1 MMNRVNLVGTEY
13 CKKFPLRD
21 DYIWALLRNLKVL
34 SGLRLPENEKPLPP
48 PRSFLAGRGA
58 YLLAQRMSSLEP
70 ALSCE
75 VRHDND
81 NMNIVS
87 GNESNVT
94 LDEMHGKNFDC
105 AVITQPHAFLRNRDH
120 IISLRKSLHPEN
132 GIAGF
137 VWVRTSNLSLKTP
150 WVEAFTSA
158 AMKERATTSIVKSDQ
173 FFRSIQST
181 ESPMEYF
188 DTEFNLPLSGF
199 KPPIH
204 RKFVEKVTGN
214 IGDMLQVLQLTHD
227 MLRPDSDTSL
237 SFSAGSNAAKISLT
251 QNNTNQRA
259 IKGISDHYVNKN
271 DTRHVET
278 HSDKEI
284 VDLDLDIH
292 LFIAHM
298 PSSKPSTYPIS
309 KEKKKEKE

>member
-1 MMNRVNLVGTEY
+1 MINRVNLVGTEY
-13 CKKFPLRD
+13 SKKFPLRD

-34 SGLRLPENEKPLPP
+34 SGLRLPENEKPLSP
-48 PRSFLAGRGA
+48 PRSLLAGRGA

-75 VRHDND
+75 VRHDSD

-87 GNESNVT
+87 GNESDVT

-105 AVITQPHAFLRNRDH
+105 AVITQPHAFLRNREH
-120 IISLRKSLHPEN
+120 ITSLQKSLHPEN

-137 VWVRTSNLSLKTP
+137 VWVRTSNLSLKSP

-173 FFRSIQST
+173 FFRNIHST

-204 RKFVEKVTGN
+204 RKFVEKITGN
-214 IGDMLQVLQLTHD
+214 IEDMLQVLQLTHD
-227 MLRPDSDTSL
+227 MLRPDIDTSL
-237 SFSAGSNAAKISLT
+237 SFSAGRNAAKISLN
-251 QNNTNQRA
+251 QNNTNQRVS
-259 IKGISDHYVNKN
+259 KGISDHYSNKN
-271 DTRHVET
+271 DKRHVET
-278 HSDKEI
+278 YSDKDI

-292 LFIAHM
+292 LFIAHL
-298 PSSKPSTYPIS
+298 PSSKPSS
-309 KEKKKEKE
+309 LSQQEKRKEKV